1 MCDDDDD
8 DESCNKCYAL
18 IIVVFKRRDLRKMC
32 RVFLSKK
39 KLLFLISLKK
49 KCRHTRVAG
58 VYIRSFKTIR
68 ITYVHVKGA
77 GILVINT
84 GNTYHSSFYANARS
98 KTLVKSVKK

>member
-32 RVFLSKK
+32 RVFLRKK
-39 KLLFLISLKK
+39 DDFAFLKK

-68 ITYVHVKGA
+68 ITYVRVKGA

>member
-1 MCDDDDD
+1 VLRVNNSSIQTKRSAKNVSCVFEKKDDFD
-8 DESCNKCYAL
+8 
-18 IIVVFKRRDLRKMC
+18 F
-32 RVFLSKK
+32 
-39 KLLFLISLKK
+39 LKK

-98 KTLVKSVKK
+98 KTLVKNVKK

>member
-1 MCDDDDD
+1 MLRVNNSSIQTKRSAKNV
-8 DESCNKCYAL
+8 SC
-18 IIVVFKRRDLRKMC
+18 VF
-32 RVFLSKK
+32 VKK
-39 KLLFLISLKK
+39 GISSKK

-68 ITYVHVKGA
+68 ITYVRVKGA

>member
-1 MCDDDDD
+1 MLRVNNSSIQTKRSAKNV
-8 DESCNKCYAL
+8 SC
-18 IIVVFKRRDLRKMC
+18 VFE
-32 RVFLSKK
+32 KK
-39 KLLFLISLKK
+39 EVAFLISKK

-68 ITYVHVKGA
+68 ITYVRVKGA

>member
-1 MCDDDDD
+1 MLRVNNSSIQTKRSAKNV
-8 DESCNKCYAL
+8 SC
-18 IIVVFKRRDLRKMC
+18 VFE
-32 RVFLSKK
+32 KK
-39 KLLFLISLKK
+39 GISLKK
-49 KCRHTRVAG
+49 KCGHTRVAG

-98 KTLVKSVKK
+98 KTLAKNVKK